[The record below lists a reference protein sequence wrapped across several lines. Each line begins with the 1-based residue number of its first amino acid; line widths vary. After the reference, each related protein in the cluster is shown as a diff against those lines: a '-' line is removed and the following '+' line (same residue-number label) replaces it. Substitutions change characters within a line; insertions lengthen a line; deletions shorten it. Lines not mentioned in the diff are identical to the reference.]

1 MRSDLCR
8 SRRSRTIASRSHG
21 RAAARSDSRGAG
33 VAGTDARRRPSGAL
47 AGDGNRLRT
56 VRARGRI
63 ASRSGGRS
71 GQRRTTQRTSL
82 DCAAVKTMMNEE
94 QLAVPAEL
102 EMKSSTGPTIAA
114 DVTDES
120 RVPQIPEELS
130 ILPVQ
135 GFVVFPGTI
144 VPLNVRRPASIQLL
158 DETLPRTKVIGVLTQ
173 RDEAKEDPEPQDLY
187 HVGTA
192 AMALKMIRQA
202 DDHLLIIA
210 QGLSRFTLRKIVAT
224 SPFIRAEVDLVK
236 SISLPESKE
245 WKATFRNLRD
255 SAARLFELTPEAPE
269 QARLMILNIATP
281 EQLADFLAPN
291 LNADVA
297 QKQALLEEADVEKRV
312 RAVQKHISAQLE
324 IAQIKEKLQKD
335 VASQFSDAQRRA
347 YLRSQIKAIQHELGE
362 AETGSEEQM
371 EQLRDRLKEANP
383 PEDVMKQAE
392 RELKRLDFIPPASPE
407 FSVIVSYIE
416 IVADLPWTKLSQ
428 DNLDLDQAQQILDR
442 DHYDLEKVKKRL
454 IEYLAVRKLNPTGHG
469 PILCFLGP
477 PGVGKTSL
485 GQSIADALGRKFVRI
500 SLCGMRDEAEIRG
513 HRRTYIG
520 SIAGRII
527 QELRRAGTRNPVF
540 MLDEIDKIG
549 ADFRGDPAS
558 ALLEVLDPRQNNA
571 FVDRYLDVPF
581 DLSQVIFIGT
591 ANYIEGVPEPLRDRI
606 EVISIPGYTER
617 EKLEIAKRDL
627 VKRQLEENG
636 LKPEQIEWQE
646 DALRHIINDYTHEAG
661 VRELERQ
668 IASVCRGIASQVA
681 RGKTE
686 HVTVTPELV
695 GEMLGPAKYVR
706 ETKLKTSKPGVV
718 TGLAYTPAGG
728 EVLHIEATRYPGKGN
743 ITLTGHIGE
752 VMKESV
758 QAAFSLVRSRNS
770 EIGAKAEDF
779 RNIDVH
785 VHVPAGAVPKD
796 GPSAGVAM
804 FTALASLF
812 SNTPVRP
819 DVAMTGEITLRG
831 LVLPIGGLK
840 EKSLA
845 AMRAG
850 ISTVIIPK
858 LNEKDLVDVPEEAK
872 QKLKF
877 IPVENVDE
885 VLEAAL
891 DKNSAAPASESKAA

>member
-1 MRSDLCR
+1 MSDEQI
-8 SRRSRTIASRSHG
+8 S
-21 RAAARSDSRGAG
+21 
-33 VAGTDARRRPSGAL
+33 AL
-47 AGDGNRLRT
+47 QPG
-56 VRARGRI
+56 
-63 ASRSGGRS
+63 
-71 GQRRTTQRTSL
+71 
-82 DCAAVKTMMNEE
+82 
-94 QLAVPAEL
+94 AEL
-102 EMKSSTGPTIAA
+102 KPGPQSTIAA
-114 DVTDES
+114 PTDQTQTP
-120 RVPQIPEELS
+120 RIPEELS
-130 ILPVQ
+130 ILPVR
-135 GFVVFPGTI
+135 GFVVFPDI
-144 VPLNVRRPASIQLL
+144 QRAASLKLL
-158 DETLPRTKVIGVLTQ
+158 DDTLPRTKVIGLLTQ
-173 RDEAKEDPEPQDLY
+173 RDETKEDPTPQDLY
-187 HVGTA
+187 TIGTA
-192 AMALKMIRQA
+192 VLVLKLLRQA
-202 DDHLLIIA
+202 EDKVLVIA
-210 QGLSRFTLRKIVAT
+210 QGLRRFSLRKIVAT
-224 SPFIRAEVDLVK
+224 SPFLRAEVDLPQSV
-236 SISLPESKE
+236 SPPASKE

-255 SAARLFELTPEAPE
+255 SAADSAARLFELAPDAPE
-269 QARLMILNIATP
+269 QASLMVFNIDNA

-291 LNADVA
+291 LNVDVP
-297 QKQALLEEADVEKRV
+297 QKHAILEELDVEKRV
-312 RAVQKHISAQLE
+312 RAVQKQISAQLE
-324 IAQIKEKLQKD
+324 IAEIQQRLQKD
-335 VASQFSDAQRRA
+335 VASQFTDAQRRA
-347 YLRSQIKAIQHELGE
+347 YLRSQIKAIQRELGE
-362 AETGSEEQM
+362 AEGGSEEQAQ
-371 EQLRDRLKEANP
+371 QLRKRLEEAKP
-383 PEDVMKQAE
+383 PEAVMKQAE
-392 RELKRLDFIPPASPE
+392 RELKRLDFIPSASPE
-407 FSVIVSYIE
+407 FSVIVSYVE
-416 IVADLPWTKLSQ
+416 IVADLPWNKLSK

-454 IEYLAVRKLNPTGHG
+454 IEYLAVRKLNPQGHG
-469 PILCFLGP
+469 AIMCFLGP

-500 SLCGMRDEAEIRG
+500 SLGGMRDEAEIRG

-520 SIAGRII
+520 SMPGRII
-527 QELRRAGTRNPVF
+527 QELRRAGTCNPVF

-558 ALLEVLDPRQNNA
+558 ALLEVLDPRQNNT

-591 ANYIEGVPEPLRDRI
+591 ANYIDGVPEPLRDRI
-606 EVISIPGYTER
+606 EVISLPGYTER
-617 EKLEIAKRDL
+617 EKLEIAKRYL

-646 DALRHIINDYTHEAG
+646 DALRRIINDYTHEAG

-686 HVTVTPELV
+686 HVTVTPEIV
-695 GEMLGPAKYVR
+695 REMLGPAKYVR

-718 TGLAYTPAGG
+718 TGLAYTPQGG

-758 QAAFSLVRSRNS
+758 QAALSLLRSRDGQLGVN
-770 EIGAKAEDF
+770 AEDF
-779 RNIDVH
+779 RKLDIH

-796 GPSAGVAM
+796 GPSAGIAM

-812 SNTPVRP
+812 SNRPVRP

-850 ISTVIIPK
+850 ITTVIIPK

-872 QKLKF
+872 QKFQF

-885 VLEAAL
+885 VLAVAL
-891 DKNSAAPASESKAA
+891 EKNGAPSASKPKSA

>member
-1 MRSDLCR
+1 MNKGQITALR
-8 SRRSRTIASRSHG
+8 
-21 RAAARSDSRGAG
+21 
-33 VAGTDARRRPSGAL
+33 AGTG
-47 AGDGNRLRT
+47 
-56 VRARGRI
+56 
-63 ASRSGGRS
+63 
-71 GQRRTTQRTSL
+71 
-82 DCAAVKTMMNEE
+82 VKPGTE
-94 QLAVPAEL
+94 
-102 EMKSSTGPTIAA
+102 STIAA
-114 DVTDES
+114 GADES
-120 RVPQIPEELS
+120 RLQRIPEELS
-130 ILPVQ
+130 ILPVR
-135 GFVVFPGTI
+135 GFVVFPGTV
-144 VPLNVRRPASIQLL
+144 VPLNIQRAASFKLL
-158 DETLPRTKVIGVLTQ
+158 VAPLPRTKVIGLPTQ
-173 RDEAKEDPEPQDLY
+173 RDEAKEDPEPGDLY
-187 HVGTA
+187 PVGTA
-192 AMALKMIRQA
+192 ALVLKLLRQT
-202 DDHLLIIA
+202 DDHVLVIA
-210 QGLSRFTLRKIVAT
+210 QGLRRFSLRKIAAT
-224 SPFIRAEVDLVK
+224 SPFLRAEIDLLK
-236 SISLPESKE
+236 SVSPPESKE
-245 WKATFRNLRD
+245 WEATFRNLRD
-255 SAARLFELTPEAPE
+255 SAARLFELTPDAPE
-269 QARLMILNIATP
+269 QARLMVLNSENA

-291 LNADVA
+291 LNVDVA
-297 QKQALLEEADVEKRV
+297 QKEAILEELDVEKRV
-312 RAVQKHISAQLE
+312 HAVQKHISAQLE
-324 IAQIKEKLQKD
+324 IAEIQQKLQKD

-362 AETGSEEQM
+362 GEAGSEEQAQ
-371 EQLRDRLKEANP
+371 QLRARLEEAKP
-383 PEDVMKQAE
+383 PAEVMKQAE
-392 RELKRLDFIPPASPE
+392 RELKRLDFIPSASPE
-407 FSVIVSYIE
+407 FSVIVSYVE
-416 IVADLPWTKLSQ
+416 IIADLPWNKLSQ

-454 IEYLAVRKLNPTGHG
+454 IEYLAVRKLNPQGHG
-469 PILCFLGP
+469 AILCFLGP

-500 SLCGMRDEAEIRG
+500 SLGGMRDEAEIRG

-520 SIAGRII
+520 SMPGRII

-558 ALLEVLDPRQNNA
+558 ALLEVLDPRQNNT

-591 ANYIEGVPEPLRDRI
+591 ANYIDGVPEPLRDRI
-606 EVISIPGYTER
+606 EVISLPGYTER
-617 EKLEIAKRDL
+617 EKVEIAKRYL
-627 VKRQLEENG
+627 VRRQLEENG
-636 LKPEQIEWQE
+636 LKPEQCEWQE
-646 DALRHIINDYTHEAG
+646 EAIRHIINDYTHEAG

-686 HVTVTPELV
+686 HAVITPELV
-695 GEMLGPAKYVR
+695 AEMLGPAKYVR
-706 ETKLKTSKPGVV
+706 EMKLKTSKPGVV

-743 ITLTGHIGE
+743 VTLTGHIGE

-770 EIGAKAEDF
+770 EISDKAEDF
-779 RNIDVH
+779 RDIDVH

-796 GPSAGVAM
+796 GPSAGIAM

-850 ISTVIIPK
+850 ISTVIIPQ

-885 VLEAAL
+885 VLSAAL
-891 DKNSAAPASESKAA
+891 ERDGATPSPDSKAT

>member
-1 MRSDLCR
+1 M
-8 SRRSRTIASRSHG
+8 T
-21 RAAARSDSRGAG
+21 
-33 VAGTDARRRPSGAL
+33 
-47 AGDGNRLRT
+47 
-56 VRARGRI
+56 
-63 ASRSGGRS
+63 
-71 GQRRTTQRTSL
+71 
-82 DCAAVKTMMNEE
+82 NEE
-94 QLAVPAEL
+94 QIAMPAEL
-102 EMKSSTGPTIAA
+102 EMKSSSTGPTIAA

-130 ILPVQ
+130 ILPVR

-158 DETLPRTKVIGVLTQ
+158 DETLPRTKVIGLLTQ
-173 RDEAKEDPEPQDLY
+173 RDETREDPEPQDLY
-187 HVGTA
+187 QVGTA
-192 AMALKMIRQA
+192 ALVLKMVRQA

-210 QGLSRFTLRKIVAT
+210 QGLSRFKLSKIVAA
-224 SPFIRAEVDLVK
+224 SPFIRAEVDLVN
-236 SISLPESKE
+236 SISPPESKE
-245 WKATFRNLRD
+245 WEAEFRNLRD

-269 QARLMILNIATP
+269 QARLMILNISSP

-291 LNADVA
+291 LNIDVA
-297 QKQALLEEADVEKRV
+297 QKQAILEEPDVEKRV

-324 IAQIKEKLQKD
+324 IAQIQEKLQKD

-347 YLRSQIKAIQHELGE
+347 YLRSQIKAIQNELGE
-362 AETGSEEQM
+362 AETGSDEQV
-371 EQLRDRLKEANP
+371 EQLRARLKEARPP
-383 PEDVMKQAE
+383 PEVMKQAE

-416 IVADLPWTKLSQ
+416 IVADLPWNSLSQ

-485 GQSIADALGRKFVRI
+485 GQSIADALGRKFVRV
-500 SLCGMRDEAEIRG
+500 SLGGMRDEAEIRG

-520 SIAGRII
+520 SMPGRII

-558 ALLEVLDPRQNNA
+558 ALLEVLDPRQNNT

-581 DLSQVIFIGT
+581 DLSQIIFIAT
-591 ANYIEGVPEPLRDRI
+591 ANYIEGVPEPMRDRM
-606 EVISIPGYTER
+606 EVISLSGYTER
-617 EKLEIAKRDL
+617 EKLEIAKRYL
-627 VKRQLEENG
+627 VRRQMEENG
-636 LKPEQIEWQE
+636 LKPEQVDWQD
-646 DALRHIINDYTHEAG
+646 DALRQIINDYTHEAG

-668 IASVCRGIASQVA
+668 IGAICRGIASRVA

-686 HVTVTPELV
+686 HVTVTPQLV
-695 GEMLGPAKYVR
+695 AQMLGPAKYVR

-743 ITLTGHIGE
+743 VMLTGHIGE

-758 QAAFSLVRSRNS
+758 QAALSLVRSRNG
-770 EIGAKAEDF
+770 EIGVKPEDF
-779 RNIDVH
+779 RDMDIH

-796 GPSAGVAM
+796 GPSAGIAM

-812 SNTPVRP
+812 TNRPVRP

-877 IPVENVDE
+877 VPVENVDE
-885 VLEAAL
+885 VLAVAL
-891 DKNSAAPASESKAA
+891 EKDGAPQPSTADGPDGKGKD

>member
-1 MRSDLCR
+1 MSSKEL
-8 SRRSRTIASRSHG
+8 STL
-21 RAAARSDSRGAG
+21 RAEVDAKPG
-33 VAGTDARRRPSGAL
+33 VQS
-47 AGDGNRLRT
+47 
-56 VRARGRI
+56 
-63 ASRSGGRS
+63 
-71 GQRRTTQRTSL
+71 
-82 DCAAVKTMMNEE
+82 
-94 QLAVPAEL
+94 
-102 EMKSSTGPTIAA
+102 TIAA
-114 DVTDES
+114 GTGES
-120 RVPQIPEELS
+120 QMPHIPEELS
-130 ILPVQ
+130 IMPVR
-135 GFVVFPGTI
+135 GLVIFPGTI
-144 VPLNVRRPASIQLL
+144 IPLNVQRAVSLKLL
-158 DETLPRTKVIGVLTQ
+158 DDTLPRTKVIGLLTQ
-173 RDEAKEDPEPQDLY
+173 RDEAKEDPTPQELY
-187 HVGTA
+187 TVGTA
-192 AMALKMIRQA
+192 ALVLKLLRQA
-202 DDHLLIIA
+202 EDNVLVIV
-210 QGLSRFTLRKIVAT
+210 QGLRRFSLRKIVAT
-224 SPFIRAEVDLVK
+224 APFLRAEVDLPQ
-236 SISLPESKE
+236 SILPVSSKE
-245 WKATFRNLRD
+245 WEATFRNLRD
-255 SAARLFELTPEAPE
+255 SAARLFELAPDAPE
-269 QARLMILNIATP
+269 QARLMILNIESP

-291 LNADVA
+291 LNVDVA
-297 QKQALLEEADVEKRV
+297 QKQALLEELDVEKRV
-312 RAVQKHISAQLE
+312 RAIQKQISAQLE
-324 IAQIKEKLQKD
+324 IAEIQQKLQKD

-347 YLRSQIKAIQHELGE
+347 YLRSQIKAIQRELGE
-362 AETGSEEQM
+362 AEGGGEEQAQ
-371 EQLRDRLKEANP
+371 QLRARLEEAKP
-383 PEDVMKQAE
+383 PEQVMKQAE

-416 IVADLPWTKLSQ
+416 IIADLPWNKLSQ
-428 DNLDLDQAQQILDR
+428 DNLDLDQAQKILDR

-454 IEYLAVRKLNPTGHG
+454 IEYLAVRKLNPQGHG
-469 PILCFLGP
+469 AILCFLGP

-500 SLCGMRDEAEIRG
+500 SLGGMRDEAEIRG

-520 SIAGRII
+520 SMPGRII
-527 QELRRAGTRNPVF
+527 QELRRCGTRNPVF

-558 ALLEVLDPRQNNA
+558 ALLEVLDPRQNNT

-591 ANYIEGVPEPLRDRI
+591 ANYIDGVPEPLRDRI
-606 EVISIPGYTER
+606 EVISLPGYTER
-617 EKLEIAKRDL
+617 EKLEIAKRYL
-627 VKRQLEENG
+627 VRRQLEENG
-636 LKPEQIEWQE
+636 LKPEQIEWQDE
-646 DALRHIINDYTHEAG
+646 ALRRIINDYTHEAG

-668 IASVCRGIASQVA
+668 IAAVCRGIASQVA
-681 RGKTE
+681 RGKIE
-686 HVTVTPELV
+686 RAIVTPELV
-695 GEMLGPAKYVR
+695 AEKLGPAKYVR

-718 TGLAYTPAGG
+718 TGLAYTPTGG

-743 ITLTGHIGE
+743 VTLTGHIGE

-758 QAAFSLVRSRNS
+758 QAALSLLRSRDGQLGVNP
-770 EIGAKAEDF
+770 EDF
-779 RNIDVH
+779 RKMDIH

-796 GPSAGVAM
+796 GPSAGIAM

-840 EKSLA
+840 EKALA

-891 DKNSAAPASESKAA
+891 EKNGATAPSVTDVKA

>member
-1 MRSDLCR
+1 VDF
-8 SRRSRTIASRSHG
+8 T
-21 RAAARSDSRGAG
+21 
-33 VAGTDARRRPSGAL
+33 
-47 AGDGNRLRT
+47 
-56 VRARGRI
+56 
-63 ASRSGGRS
+63 
-71 GQRRTTQRTSL
+71 
-82 DCAAVKTMMNEE
+82 AVKEAMSEKE
-94 QLAVPAEL
+94 ISALQPGVEL
-102 EMKSSTGPTIAA
+102 KPGPQSTIAA
-114 DVTDES
+114 PTDQS
-120 RVPQIPEELS
+120 QMPRIPEELS
-130 ILPVQ
+130 ILPMR
-135 GFVVFPGTI
+135 GFVVFPGTV
-144 VPLNVRRPASIQLL
+144 VPLNVQRAASLKLL
-158 DETLPRTKVIGVLTQ
+158 DDTLPRTKVIGLLTQ
-173 RDEAKEDPEPQDLY
+173 RDETKEDPEPQGLY
-187 HVGTA
+187 PVGTA
-192 AMALKMIRQA
+192 ALVLKLLRQS
-202 DDHLLIIA
+202 DDHVLVIA
-210 QGLSRFTLRKIVAT
+210 QGLRRFSLRKIIAT
-224 SPFIRAEVDLVK
+224 SPFLRAEVDLPN
-236 SISLPESKE
+236 SISPPQTKE
-245 WKATFRNLRD
+245 WEATFRNLRD
-255 SAARLFELTPEAPE
+255 SAAKLFELTPDAPE
-269 QARLMILNIATP
+269 QVHLMILNIDNA
-281 EQLADFLAPN
+281 EQLADFLASN
-291 LNADVA
+291 LNIDVA
-297 QKQALLEEADVEKRV
+297 EKQAILEELDVEKRV

-324 IAQIKEKLQKD
+324 IAEIQQRLQKD

-347 YLRSQIKAIQHELGE
+347 YLRSQIKAIQRELGE
-362 AETGSEEQM
+362 AETGGDEQAQ
-371 EQLRDRLKEANP
+371 QLRKRLEEANP
-383 PEDVMKQAE
+383 SEEVMKQAE

-416 IVADLPWTKLSQ
+416 IIADLPWNKLSK

-442 DHYDLEKVKKRL
+442 DHYDLEKVKRRL
-454 IEYLAVRKLNPTGHG
+454 IEYLAVRKLNPQGHG
-469 PILCFLGP
+469 AILCFLGP

-500 SLCGMRDEAEIRG
+500 SLGGMRDEAEIRG

-520 SIAGRII
+520 SMPGRII

-558 ALLEVLDPRQNNA
+558 ALLEVLDPRQNNT

-617 EKLEIAKRDL
+617 EKLEIAKRYL

-636 LKPEQIEWQE
+636 LKPEQCEWQE
-646 DALRHIINDYTHEAG
+646 DALRRIINDYTHEAG

-668 IASVCRGIASQVA
+668 IAAVCRGIASQVA

-686 HVTVTPELV
+686 HVMVTPELV
-695 GEMLGPAKYVR
+695 AEMLGPLKYVR

-728 EVLHIEATRYPGKGN
+728 EILHIEATRYPGKGN

-758 QAAFSLVRSRNS
+758 QAALSLLRSRD
-770 EIGAKAEDF
+770 GQLGVKAEDF
-779 RNIDVH
+779 RKMDIH

-796 GPSAGVAM
+796 GPSAGIAM

-812 SNTPVRP
+812 SNRPVRP

-877 IPVENVDE
+877 VPVENVDE
-885 VLEAAL
+885 VLDVALEKDGAA
-891 DKNSAAPASESKAA
+891 SSESKAA